1 MGTVFTNDN
10 CVTGGGS
17 LICLTS
23 GSCRCLCPPPAQHT
37 HRNTHT
43 AQVVLLLWGPQ
54 SVYTLKGQKASP
66 HNANCSTLTGPCQVG
81 TEIQIHTEM
90 NRQWSGGG
98 DPKTD
103 ERNKSGKYNTQR
115 AHTETFEINQE
126 VNSKAT
132 QSRVYMCKILWMS
145 ELWSKMHKSGIVHS
159 RDRVLMNTFN

>member
-17 LICLTS
+17 LIRLTS
-23 GSCRCLCPPPAQHT
+23 GSCRCLCPPQHT
-37 HRNTHT
+37 HRNTHS

-90 NRQWSGGG
+90 NRQ
-98 DPKTD
+98 
-103 ERNKSGKYNTQR
+103 
-115 AHTETFEINQE
+115 
-126 VNSKAT
+126 
-132 QSRVYMCKILWMS
+132 
-145 ELWSKMHKSGIVHS
+145 
-159 RDRVLMNTFN
+159 